1 MKFDAGGDG
10 DDVEKVRGLNRKWV
24 KKD

>member
-10 DDVEKVRGLNRKWV
+10 DDVEKVRGLDGKWA
-24 KKD
+24 KKE